1 MRKEIKETSVD
12 SPTQYTLVGEVIRKL
27 LKFKIVKH
35 LCFSLGLKGFN
46 RIGWQVERKGKIV
59 QSGFTYNSRVDK
71 GGDLSASLIA
81 GESLNSISAPLP
93 PKYIALSTSTL
104 TAAAGDETLTGESSV
119 SGLARAVGTIQN
131 YTCPASLD
139 AACSYE
145 IYKAFTNAGATTT
158 IKSSALFDAS
168 SDGNM
173 FVEANLDSDAVL
185 EVSDILKLTWT
196 VNL

>member
-71 GGDLSASLIA
+71 GADLSASLLA
-81 GESLNSISAPLP
+81 GESFNSITTPLP
-93 PKYIALSTSTL
+93 PKYIALSTSEL
-104 TAAAGDETLTGESSV
+104 TPAAGDETLTGETSV
-119 SGLARAVGTIQN
+119 SGLARAVGAIQS
-131 YTCPASLD
+131 YTGPASLD
-139 AACSYE
+139 AAASY
-145 IYKAFTNAGATTT
+145 IVYKAFTNAGATTT
-158 IKSSALFDAS
+158 IESSALFDS
-168 SDGNM
+168 TGNM
-173 FVEANLDSDAVL
+173 FVEANLDSSATL
-185 EVSDILKLTWT
+185 EVDDLLKISWT
-196 VNL
+196 INL